1 MSNPCFILIM
11 RILSCF
17 MRFFF
22 HHFYHSFAWTYD
34 FVAAVVSIGRWN
46 DWVQTIMPYIKG
58 TTFLEIGH
66 GPGHLQR
73 LLRDRDLSVFGL
85 DESMQMIHLAKK
97 RLKKAGYKSI
107 NLTRGLA
114 QMLPFPDAKF
124 DAIISTFPSEYVIDP
139 RTLSGIYRVLR
150 EDGHFI
156 MIPAAWIVG
165 EKILDK
171 AAAWLFRITG
181 ETPTEIIGV
190 ASARFV
196 LPLEK
201 AGFRVDARRVEIQS
215 SNVLILI
222 ASKNR

>member
-1 MSNPCFILIM
+1 MS
-11 RILSCF
+11 
-17 MRFFF
+17 FFF

-46 DWVQTIMPYIKG
+46 DWVQTIVPYIQG
-58 TTFLEIGH
+58 ATILEIGH
-66 GPGHLQR
+66 GPGNLQH
-73 LLRDRDLSVFGL
+73 LLRNRDISVIGL
-85 DESMQMIHLAKK
+85 DESIQMIHLAKK
-97 RLKKAGYKSI
+97 RLKKAGYKTI

-124 DAIISTFPSEYVIDP
+124 DSVISTFPSEYVMDP

-150 EDGHFI
+150 EDGCFI
-156 MIPAAWIVG
+156 VMPAAWIVG
-165 EKILDK
+165 KKILDK

-181 ETPTEIIGV
+181 ETPTEFIGV

-196 LPLEK
+196 PPLEK
-201 AGFRVDARRVEIQS
+201 AGFQVVARQVEIRS

-222 ASKNR
+222 ASKNH